1 MGETQDRYVAAVTR
15 PRIWA
20 RRGGLAVL
28 AIAIAGA
35 GLLVFVLASPRELD
49 CKTASATAGEG
60 IVVTVCQREYER
72 TKSPPDGA
80 RLADALYLSGN
91 LQAAEALAN
100 DLLVTEASANAH
112 HILGKIAFK
121 QDRTEDATRLL
132 AQARQMHRAQ
142 GEHTGVARDD
152 EYLTLIHENAERFA
166 EALQTI
172 EEGISEARV
181 AHDTRTEAY
190 CHLYAARVLMHLGY
204 FEACQQELD
213 RASEQMSSDRDLAQL
228 WRLRGDLEQEVG
240 RGPVTRKHHQQAVAA
255 FERSLEYARRAQ
267 VTTTLVSL
275 HLNLAYSLAELERT
289 DEADRHLAEAGVLD
303 RSGAYQLIRQVIAA
317 RIAYHRKNYSLAWTL
332 NEQVYPRITLHDEE
346 VGIAVMQ
353 TRIALV
359 NGDVAAAIEWAQRG
373 VTTVEQLRAAQ
384 PVGELRPWV
393 LATRREPFELL
404 FTTYAKSDPPKI
416 EDAIVVFDRW
426 QGRTLLDKMAQP
438 SPEPSPALSSTAAR
452 VQSLGRWLPAV
463 SKVPLMAYD
472 GRAVLTT
479 LRNIDLI
486 ALAVAEGHVWRL
498 TALHGH
504 YALKD
509 LGAFADLGELLT
521 GFMSAPTD
529 TTLADQLGARL
540 LPDEVMRPTTDS
552 LYVVLDAPFAA
563 LPFVA
568 LRRNGQPV
576 IAVRPV
582 LRTPRFPVAGS
593 CEVRSDRRSA
603 VVLADAAG
611 DLPDARRE
619 SSKVASLFGTTPL
632 VGAEATSTAL
642 FAARSDPLLHI
653 AVHADVD
660 AGGVLRLHD
669 RPVSAAE
676 ISANRLGP
684 NLVVLSACSTARSG
698 DPELVGSLSTAFLAG
713 GSEHVVATLRPVSDA
728 GALEL
733 TSRFYEARGNT
744 DPVGVLARIQAG
756 LATTDD
762 KEWPYFAVFGNE
774 ICKR

>member
-1 MGETQDRYVAAVTR
+1 MGEIQGRYVAAVAR

-20 RRGGLAVL
+20 RRAGLAVL
-28 AIAIAGA
+28 AIAGA
-35 GLLVFVLASPRELD
+35 GVLVFVLHSPRELD

-72 TKSPPDGA
+72 TKSPADGA

-100 DLLVTEASANAH
+100 DLLATEASANAH

-121 QDRTEDATRLL
+121 QKRTEDATRLL
-132 AQARQMHRAQ
+132 AQARQMHREQ
-142 GEHTGVARDD
+142 GDHTGVARDD
-152 EYLTLIHENAERFA
+152 EYLTLIHEDAERFA

-190 CHLYAARVLMHLGY
+190 CHLYAARVLMNVGY
-204 FEACQQELD
+204 FEACHQELD

-228 WRLRGDLEQEVG
+228 WRLRGDLEQEFG
-240 RGPVTRKHHQQAVAA
+240 RGPVAREHYLQAVGA
-255 FERSLEYARRAQ
+255 FQRSLEHARRAQ
-267 VTTTLVSL
+267 FTTILVSL
-275 HLNLAYSLAELERT
+275 HLNLAYSLAELDRT

-303 RSGAYQLIRQVIAA
+303 RSGVHQLDRQQIAA

-332 NEQVYPRITLHDEE
+332 NEQVYPQLTSHDDE
-346 VGIAVMQ
+346 VEIAVMQ
-353 TRIALV
+353 TRIALA
-359 NGDVAAAIEWAQRG
+359 NRDVAAAIAWAQRG
-373 VTTVEQLRAAQ
+373 VATVEQIRAAQ
-384 PVGELRPWV
+384 TLGELRPWV

-404 FTTYAKSDPPKI
+404 FTTYARSEPPRV
-416 EDAIVVFDRW
+416 EDAIVVFDQW

-452 VQSLGRWLPAV
+452 VQSLGRWLPVV
-463 SKVPLMAYD
+463 SKAPLMAYD

-479 LRNIDLI
+479 LRRVDLV
-486 ALAVAEGHVWRL
+486 ALAVADGHVWRL
-498 TALHGH
+498 TALHGQ

-509 LGAFADLGELLT
+509 LGTFADLRELLAR
-521 GFMSAPTD
+521 FVSAPTNAA
-529 TTLADQLGARL
+529 LADELGARL
-540 LPDEVMRPTTDS
+540 LPDEVMRKTTDS

-582 LRTPRFPVAGS
+582 LRTPRLPVASG
-593 CEVRSDRRSA
+593 CAVASDRRSA
-603 VVLADAAG
+603 VVLADAVG

-619 SSKVASLFGTTPL
+619 SSKVASLFGATPL
-632 VGAEATSTAL
+632 VGAQATSTAL
-642 FAARSDPLLHI
+642 FAAKSDPLLHI
-653 AVHADVD
+653 AVHAEVD
-660 AGGVLRLHD
+660 AGGGVLKLHD
-669 RPVSAAE
+669 RAVSAAE

-684 NLVVLSACSTARSG
+684 NLVVLAACSTARSG

-713 GSEHVVATLRPVSDA
+713 GSEHVVATLRSVSDD

-756 LATTDD
+756 LATTDN
-762 KEWPYFAVFGNE
+762 KEWPNFAVFGNE
-774 ICKR
+774 ICKQ

>member
-1 MGETQDRYVAAVTR
+1 MGETQDRYVVAVTR
-15 PRIWA
+15 PPIWA
-20 RRGGLAVL
+20 RRAGLTAL
-28 AIAIAGA
+28 AIAGA
-35 GLLVFVLASPRELD
+35 GVLVFVLSSPRELD
-49 CKTASATAGEG
+49 CKTAAATASEG

-100 DLLVTEASANAH
+100 DLLATEASANAN

-121 QDRTEDATRLL
+121 QGRTEDATRLL
-132 AQARQMHRAQ
+132 TQARETHRGQ

-152 EYLTLIHENAERFA
+152 EYLTLIHERAERFA

-172 EEGISEARV
+172 EEGTSEARI

-240 RGPVTRKHHQQAVAA
+240 RGPGARKHHLQAVAS

-267 VTTTLVSL
+267 FTTILVSL

-303 RSGAYQLIRQVIAA
+303 RSGAYPEIRQVVAA

-353 TRIALV
+353 TRIALA
-359 NGDVAAAIEWAQRG
+359 NRDVEAAIAWAQRG
-373 VTTVEQLRAAQ
+373 VATVEQLRAAQ

-404 FTTYAKSDPPKI
+404 FTTYAKSEPPRI
-416 EDAIVVFDRW
+416 EDAIEVFDRW

-452 VQSLGRWLPAV
+452 VQSIGRWLPAV
-463 SKVPLMAYD
+463 SKTPLMAYD
-472 GRAVLTT
+472 RSAVLTT
-479 LRNIDLI
+479 LPSIDLI
-486 ALAVAEGHVWRL
+486 ALAVADEHVWQL
-498 TALHGH
+498 TALHGQ

-509 LGAFADLGELLT
+509 LGTFADLRELLQR
-521 GFMSAPTD
+521 FVSSPTD
-529 TTLADQLGARL
+529 TALADELGARL
-540 LPDEVMRPTTDS
+540 LPDEVMRQTTES

-576 IAVRPV
+576 ISARPV
-582 LRTPRFPVAGS
+582 LRTPRFPVSGS
-593 CEVRSDRRSA
+593 CEPRSDRRSA

-611 DLPDARRE
+611 DLPDARKE
-619 SSKVASLFGTTPL
+619 SSKVASLFGATPL

-642 FAARSDPLLHI
+642 FAAKSGPLLHI
-653 AVHADVD
+653 AVHAEVD
-660 AGGVLRLHD
+660 AGGGVLKLHD

-728 GALEL
+728 GTLQL
-733 TSRFYEARGNT
+733 NSRFYEARGNT
-744 DPVGVLARIQAG
+744 DPVGVLARIQAK
-756 LATTDD
+756 LATTDNKD
-762 KEWPYFAVFGNE
+762 WPYFAVFGNE